1 MRNAKYAHSRRW
13 IARGM
18 NKLIKELDSV
28 PVTACDGRLGDVI
41 VGLQSLVSDLQ
52 RRYIYDPPKA
62 KTRKR

>member
-1 MRNAKYAHSRRW
+1 
-13 IARGM
+13 M